1 MAMVLVKLVSDLS
14 TNDIREAVATGY
26 GHDVK
31 RLLDDLDRLAVRWG
45 REIMY
50 GPLAFKEGPQTLAQ
64 IQLKLSELREALKT

>member
-26 GHDVK
+26 DVK

-50 GPLAFKEGPQTLAQ
+50 GPLAFKEGSQTLAQ